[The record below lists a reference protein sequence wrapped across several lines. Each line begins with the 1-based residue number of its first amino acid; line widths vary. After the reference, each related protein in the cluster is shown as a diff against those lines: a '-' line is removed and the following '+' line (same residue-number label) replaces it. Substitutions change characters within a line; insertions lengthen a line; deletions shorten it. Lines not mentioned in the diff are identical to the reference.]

1 MLPLHHG
8 VIGIAD
14 FRLSICDSYIATC
27 NFTGP
32 LRRGIAATPSM
43 AMQRGCG
50 KLAGGASAAR
60 DVPSLLHM
68 RSVSHAVLWI
78 ALGLALSREAGAKKE
93 KSKRLRAETVR
104 FRRARPNRP
113 DRGRLPARNV
123 MPVSEVI
130 AKLRAGVGSKNVLAE
145 VQQRRIPA
153 KIVDAT
159 ALELAA
165 NGADHQLLAA
175 MKDGRNILT
184 EAQETAYMRLVA
196 DGQSAASKPARSP
209 VQRR

>member
-1 MLPLHHG
+1 
-8 VIGIAD
+8 
-14 FRLSICDSYIATC
+14 
-27 NFTGP
+27 
-32 LRRGIAATPSM
+32 M

-60 DVPSLLHM
+60 DVLSLLHM
-68 RSVSHAVLWI
+68 RSVSHAVFWI
-78 ALGLALSREAGAKKE
+78 ALGLVAFTGGGCKKE
-93 KSKRLRAETVR
+93 KSKVAASGDRKISASADRTGPTEED
-104 FRRARPNRP
+104 FRV
-113 DRGRLPARNV
+113 ARNV

-175 MKDGRNILT
+175 MKDARNILT
-184 EAQETAYMRLVA
+184 EPQEAAYMRLVA